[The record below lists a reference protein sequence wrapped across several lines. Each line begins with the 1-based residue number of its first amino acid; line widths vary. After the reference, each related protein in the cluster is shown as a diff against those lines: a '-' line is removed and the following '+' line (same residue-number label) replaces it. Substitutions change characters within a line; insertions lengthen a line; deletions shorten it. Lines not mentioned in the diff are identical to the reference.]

1 MPFWQRLIWP
11 VGGVYFISIWIRQA
25 TTERYLEKAAWAMMA
40 GVVFVLLSRA
50 LLYMD
55 SVAFEDPNRSIFFG
69 IYAFIP
75 VVYISA
81 FITFEPKS
89 AVIACV
95 STWLLFVFTTS
106 FWLVPAAIEGRQGA
120 DYALIVLY
128 IGQPIS
134 ILLLSALPGY
144 HRLLEQNEAKHQET
158 AERAEQYLHDA
169 ITDHLTKLLNRRG
182 FDDLLDNLWN
192 NPATNTPWSLLVY
205 ADVDYFKRYNDA
217 LGHLAGDK
225 CLQELGDLIKAFA
238 DEKSL
243 HASRMGG
250 EEFTLFGLFSTA
262 EEAYAAAIELEWQ
275 ISKAAIPHP
284 ATPSGKPLLTMS
296 FGCAICET
304 AKISKREFINSAD
317 QALYRAKNEGRN
329 RLCFSQDALTAVS
342 KSYASTEQVTAGSE
356 P

>member
-11 VGGVYFISIWIRQA
+11 VGGVYFIAIWVRQA
-25 TTERYLEKAAWAMMA
+25 TTEQYLETVAWAMMI
-40 GVVFVLLSRA
+40 GVVCVLLSRA

-55 SVAFEDPNRSIFFG
+55 SAAFEDPNRSIFFG

-75 VVYISA
+75 IVYISA
-81 FITFEPKS
+81 FITFEPRS
-89 AVIACV
+89 AVVACV

-106 FWLVPAAIEGRQGA
+106 FWLIPAAIEGRQGA
-120 DYALIVLY
+120 DYALIVLF

-158 AERAEQYLHDA
+158 AEKAEQYLQDA
-169 ITDHLTKLLNRRG
+169 ITDHLTGLLNRRG
-182 FDDLLDNLWN
+182 FDDQLGSIWN
-192 NPATNTPWSLLVY
+192 EPELHEQWSLLVY
-205 ADVDYFKRYNDA
+205 ADVDYFKLYNDT
-217 LGHLAGDK
+217 LGHNAGDK
-225 CLQELGDLIKAFA
+225 CLRELGDLIKTFA
-238 DEKSL
+238 EEKGL
-243 HASRMGG
+243 HAARMGG
-250 EEFTLFGLFSTA
+250 EEFTLFGVFPTA

-284 ATPSGKPLLTMS
+284 AAPGGKPLLSMS
-296 FGCAICET
+296 FGCAISET
-304 AKISKREFINSAD
+304 AKVSKREFINSAD

-342 KSYASTEQVTAGSE
+342 KSYTETA
-356 P
+356 